1 MKKVFS
7 LILALGL
14 IASLTACGG
23 GNASGNETGDSAPAA
38 STAKL
43 RFVTGGESGT
53 YYAFGSVIAQHATNN
68 TDVSVTGLVGNGSKS
83 NVEELADGNA
93 ELAFCQSDVMAYA
106 YNGTNLF
113 ENPIDCFST
122 VAALYM
128 EDVQIVTTDPSIK
141 TVADLAGKNVSVGA
155 AGSGVYFNAVDILS
169 AYGLGDLDADGKF
182 TKINATYQSFG
193 DSADSL
199 KDGKIDAAFIVA
211 GAPTT
216 AIMDLSTTKAAY
228 LVSLDDAH
236 IDELLAASPYYTK
249 HVIPAGTYNG
259 QDEDVTTVAV
269 GAVILARDDVSEDA
283 IYALTADIFDNAP
296 DLISSHAKYGELSTE
311 FGASITSVPYHPG
324 AAKYFAEKGFEVASV
339 KEGAGATDS
348 RNLRFVT
355 GGESGTYYAFGSVI
369 AQHASNNAGVSVV
382 GLVGNGSQANIQELA
397 DGTADLAFCQS
408 DVMAYAYN
416 GTNLFDAKVEGFSTV
431 AALYMEQ
438 VQIVTTNPSI
448 KTVEDLKGKAVSIGA
463 PGSGVYFNAIDVL
476 GAYGL
481 TENDIKPTYQSFGDS
496 ADALKNGQIDA
507 AFIVAGA
514 PTTAVTDLA
523 TTKDTYLVSLDG
535 EHIAKLL
542 ETSDY
547 YTETV
552 IAKDVYFGD

>member
-7 LILALGL
+7 LFLALGL

-68 TDVSVTGLVGNGSKS
+68 AGINVVGLVGNGSQA
-83 NVEELADGNA
+83 NVQELVDGTADF
-93 ELAFCQSDVMAYA
+93 AFCQSDVMAYA

-113 ENPIDCFST
+113 ESKVEGFST

-128 EDVQIVTTDPSIK
+128 EQVQIVTTNASIK
-141 TVADLAGKNVSVGA
+141 TVADLAGKSVSIGA
-155 AGSGVYFNAVDILS
+155 PGSGVYFNAIDVLG
-169 AYGLGDLDADGKF
+169 AYGLTEDDIKP
-182 TKINATYQSFG
+182 TYQSFS
-193 DSADSL
+193 DSADAL
-199 KDGKIDAAFIVA
+199 KNGQIDAAFIVA

-324 AAKYFAEKGFEVASV
+324 AAKYFAEKGFDVA
-339 KEGAGATDS
+339 
-348 RNLRFVT
+348 
-355 GGESGTYYAFGSVI
+355 
-369 AQHASNNAGVSVV
+369 
-382 GLVGNGSQANIQELA
+382 
-397 DGTADLAFCQS
+397 
-408 DVMAYAYN
+408 
-416 GTNLFDAKVEGFSTV
+416 
-431 AALYMEQ
+431 
-438 VQIVTTNPSI
+438 
-448 KTVEDLKGKAVSIGA
+448 
-463 PGSGVYFNAIDVL
+463 
-476 GAYGL
+476 
-481 TENDIKPTYQSFGDS
+481 
-496 ADALKNGQIDA
+496 
-507 AFIVAGA
+507 
-514 PTTAVTDLA
+514 
-523 TTKDTYLVSLDG
+523 TK
-535 EHIAKLL
+535 
-542 ETSDY
+542 
-547 YTETV
+547 
-552 IAKDVYFGD
+552 

>member
-1 MKKVFS
+1 MKKFFA
-7 LILALGL
+7 LILALVMAL
-14 IASLTACGG
+14 SLVACGG
-23 GNASGNETGDSAPAA
+23 GSD
-38 STAKL
+38 
-43 RFVTGGESGT
+43 
-53 YYAFGSVIAQHATNN
+53 
-68 TDVSVTGLVGNGSKS
+68 NGSS
-83 NVEELADGNA
+83 DAVVEH
-93 ELAFCQSDVMAYA
+93 
-106 YNGTNLF
+106 
-113 ENPIDCFST
+113 
-122 VAALYM
+122 
-128 EDVQIVTTDPSIK
+128 TD
-141 TVADLAGKNVSVGA
+141 T
-155 AGSGVYFNAVDILS
+155 
-169 AYGLGDLDADGKF
+169 
-182 TKINATYQSFG
+182 
-193 DSADSL
+193 
-199 KDGKIDAAFIVA
+199 
-211 GAPTT
+211 
-216 AIMDLSTTKAAY
+216 
-228 LVSLDDAH
+228 
-236 IDELLAASPYYTK
+236 
-249 HVIPAGTYNG
+249 
-259 QDEDVTTVAV
+259 TTVAV
-269 GAVILARDDVSEDA
+269 GAVILARDDVSEQD
-283 IYALTADIFDNAP
+283 IYNFVADIFDNAES
-296 DLISSHAKYGELSTE
+296 LVSSHAKYAELSLE
-311 FGASITSVPYHPG
+311 YGASITSVPYHPG

-438 VQIVTTNPSI
+438 VQIVTTNPDI
-448 KTVEDLKGKAVSIGA
+448 KTVADLKGKAVSIGA

-481 TENDIKPTYQSFGDS
+481 TESDIKPTYQSFGDS

-523 TTKDTYLVSLDG
+523 TTKDTYLVSLDD
-535 EHIAKLL
+535 EHIATLL

-547 YTETV
+547 YTKTV
-552 IAKDVYFGD
+552 IAKDVYFAD